1 MATSLD
7 ATTVAGWMAQAV
19 DMLGAARDE
28 IDRLNVFPV
37 PDGDTGTN
45 LYLTLEAAAA
55 ATDDGATRL
64 DEMADA
70 MARGALMGARGNSG
84 VITSQILRGFA
95 DAFEG
100 HSDCADARL
109 LADAL
114 ARASDSAYA
123 AVAVP
128 REGTILSVVRGAAE
142 GAAVAAAADSAG
154 IADVAGAAVDAA
166 REALARTPDQL
177 QVLRDAGVVD
187 AGGRGLVVLLEALDQ
202 ALQGVTPGARTRSR
216 GKVTAPAAHT
226 PVVGYDGPEYEV
238 MYLLDTDD
246 QAVPGLRSALNDL
259 GDSVVVVGGRG
270 LWNVHVHTDDIG
282 AAIERAVEIGTPR
295 RIKVTRLLEAES
307 LRTQGRGTPTSR
319 ALVVVAHG
327 PDMAAYLEE
336 AGITVVRAP
345 ARGRASTA
353 ELLDGVTRAHAH
365 DVVMLPSDRD
375 TTPVAEAA
383 AAASRDHGV
392 RAAVVPTRSIVQS
405 LAAVAVHD
413 PAARFDDDVIAM
425 GRAAGATRYAAVTVA
440 AKVGI
445 TSAGTC
451 RPGDVLGLVDGD
463 IAVIGDDTVAVA
475 TAACER
481 IISGGTELITV
492 VVGLD
497 ASDEQVGALTDAV
510 TAGRP
515 YLEVEVLPGGQPYW
529 LFIIGAE

>member
-1 MATSLD
+1 MTTSLD
-7 ATTVAGWMAQAV
+7 AAAVVGWMAQAV
-19 DMLGAARDE
+19 DLLGAARDE

-55 ATDDGATRL
+55 ASAAGITRL
-64 DEMADA
+64 DETADA

-95 DAFEG
+95 DACEG
-100 HSDCADARL
+100 IAGDADAVT
-109 LADAL
+109 LATAL
-114 ARASDSAYA
+114 ARAADSAYA
-123 AVAVP
+123 AVAAP
-128 REGTILSVVRGAAE
+128 REGTILSVARGAAD
-142 GAAVAAAADSAG
+142 GAAMASAQAGSVTEVSAAALAS
-154 IADVAGAAVDAA
+154 A

-187 AGGRGLVVLLEALDQ
+187 AGGRGLVVLLEALDL
-202 ALQGVTPGARTRSR
+202 ALHGVAAGGHHRERP
-216 GKVTAPAAHT
+216 KVSTPAAHA
-226 PVVGYDGPEYEV
+226 PMVGYEGPEFEV

-246 QAVPGLRSALNDL
+246 DAVPGLRSTLNDL

-336 AGITVVRAP
+336 SGITVVRAP

-365 DVVMLPSDRD
+365 DVVLLPSDRD

-413 PAARFDDDVIAM
+413 AAARFDDDVIAM

-440 AKVGI
+440 AKEGI

-451 RPGDVLGLVDGD
+451 HPGDILGLVDGD
-463 IAVIGDDTVAVA
+463 IALIGDDVVAIA
-475 TAACER
+475 IAACDR
-481 IISGGTELITV
+481 IISGGTELLTV
-492 VVGLD
+492 VVGSEAGD
-497 ASDEQVGALTDAV
+497 DQVAALTSAV
-510 TAGRP
+510 TDGRP
-515 YLEVEVLPGGQPYW
+515 YLEVEVLPGGQPHW
-529 LFIIGAE
+529 PFILGAE